1 MLAGDTLQTKNPDI
15 FPGYSTSWQYVGEYA
30 GNMPKLVPNSRDS
43 QVSVSNNRSRS
54 NFLPIC
60 RSSHIRRN
68 STCLNMST
76 VCRGARTQDSW
87 ICRVFSICREYIGND
102 LAKIASLVL
111 RLVRIY
117 RKYVVICWIYH
128 EYAANISISREYIG
142 LPITNSAVGYFEFE
156 YQGNISAS
164 FEYTGN
170 ISGYKQT
177 FYTNSAVRYI
187 DYIVLSL

>member
-1 MLAGDTLQTKNPDI
+1 ML
-15 FPGYSTSWQYVGEYA
+15 
-30 GNMPKLVPNSRDS
+30 KLVPNSRDS

-54 NFLPIC
+54 NFSPIC

-164 FEYTGN
+164 FEYTRN
-170 ISGYKQT
+170 ISEYRQI
-177 FYTNSAVRYI
+177 FYTNSAVHW
-187 DYIVLSL
+187 LSS